1 MIHKEEKKEKCIS
14 EKNNAHNKNKKALDE
29 LILILKQLRGENGC
43 PWDKV
48 QTHESLKPCLIEETY
63 EVIDAIEKKESN
75 ALKEELGDLLLQI
88 VFHTNLA
95 EEQGNFDMG
104 DVIQAVCKK
113 MIYRHPHVFS
123 NAEANSVGDVLV
135 TWEEMKRNEKSNETY
150 TQSMKRIPKGL
161 PALMRSN
168 KVQKKAANVGFDWE
182 NIQGAFDK
190 IKEET
195 EELIEIYD
203 QQDMEKKQ
211 EEVGDLLFAVVN
223 AARFLKVDSEDAL
236 NKTISKFINRFSHIE
251 QASIAQKRELSEMTL
266 EEMDTLWEE
275 AKKKF
280 RKNDKKEGFF

>member
-1 MIHKEEKKEKCIS
+1 MIHKEGKQEKCIS
-14 EKNNAHNKNKKALDE
+14 EKNNAHNKNKKVLNE

-43 PWDKV
+43 PWDKA

-63 EVIDAIEKKESN
+63 EVIDAIEKKDQS

-95 EEQGNFDMG
+95 EEQGCFDMG
-104 DVIQAVCKK
+104 DVIQAVCDK

-135 TWEEMKRNEKSNETY
+135 TWEEMKKKEKKNETY
-150 TQSMKRIPKGL
+150 TQNMKHIPKEL
-161 PALMRSN
+161 PALMKSY
-168 KVQKKAANVGFDWE
+168 KVQKKAANVGFDWD

-203 QQDMEKKQ
+203 HQDMDKKI

-223 AARFLKVDSEDAL
+223 AARFLKIDPEDAL
-236 NKTISKFINRFSHIE
+236 NKTISKFINRFNYIE
-251 QASIAQKRELSEMTL
+251 EASIGQKREISEMTL
-266 EEMDTLWEE
+266 EEMDALWEE